1 MYYTQIY
8 DKKNSKFKILL
19 LAFENIRNIFTSFVV
34 SLFCG
39 QFCVF
44 SEKHKQVREFS
55 FQKLSAQLYF
65 NLSLLKVNLESK
77 MSSDRMGV
85 STLMN

>member
-44 SEKHKQVREFS
+44 SGKHKQVREFL

-85 STLMN
+85 SMLMN